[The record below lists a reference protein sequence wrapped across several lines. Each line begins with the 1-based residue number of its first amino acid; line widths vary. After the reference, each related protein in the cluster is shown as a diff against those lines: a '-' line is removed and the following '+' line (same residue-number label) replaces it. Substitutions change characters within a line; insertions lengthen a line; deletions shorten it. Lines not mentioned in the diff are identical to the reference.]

1 MVVFTIVSSNYYTF
15 DKNSHRL
22 APLLLSCVSTE
33 RVCSRSYD
41 SKTLVPTLL
50 TDKRHFLVLHLCLK
64 RQPKECAVVLTI
76 ANSDSHAFLTGE
88 PRNVTILAPS
98 PFARESTERV
108 CSRSNDS
115 IFQLLYSLKR

>member
-22 APLLLSCVSTE
+22 VPLLLSCVSTE

-88 PRNVTILAPS
+88 PRNVTIWRPRLLHKRQPKECAVVLTI
-98 PFARESTERV
+98 AY
-108 CSRSNDS
+108 SNCCT
-115 IFQLLYSLKR
+115 L